1 MLREE
6 LTHSEQILADYGWA
20 SGHRSGYADG
30 WNDSQKL
37 ACRDKT
43 ICSLLGIALGIIVG
57 ELIEDA
63 VDYFEDHDVAEK
75 AKNWAAEKKQSIK
88 NKFSRKKNKKF

>member
-20 SGHRSGYADG
+20 SGHRSGYVDG

-37 ACRDKT
+37 ACRDKK
-43 ICSLLGIALGIIVG
+43 ICYLAGIAFGLVAGG
-57 ELIEDA
+57 LIQEA
-63 VDYFEDHDVAEK
+63 ANYFEDHDVVEK
-75 AKNWAAEKKQSIK
+75 AKNWANEKKEKVK

>member
-20 SGHRSGYADG
+20 SGHRSGYVDG
-30 WNDSQKL
+30 WNDCQKL
-37 ACRDKT
+37 AHRDKK
-43 ICSLLGIALGIIVG
+43 ICYLLGIALGVG
-57 ELIEDA
+57 AVGLIQEA
-63 VDYFEDHDVAEK
+63 VDYFEDHDIAEK